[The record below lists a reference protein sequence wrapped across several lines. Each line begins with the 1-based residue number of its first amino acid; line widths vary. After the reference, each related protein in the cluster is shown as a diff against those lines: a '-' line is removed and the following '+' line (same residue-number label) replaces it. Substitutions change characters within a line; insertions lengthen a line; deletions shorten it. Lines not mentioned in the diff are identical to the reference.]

1 MLHTLFHSPGQIDL
15 PLLKRNLREG
25 DALLLLQDGVYAAIE
40 GSAAFAELQTC
51 PASFYVLEDD
61 VQARGISGQIS
72 TSIAR
77 VSYND
82 FVILAVKHK
91 NQMAW

>member
-1 MLHTLFHSPGQIDL
+1 MLHTLFHSPSQIDL
-15 PLLKRNLREG
+15 SLLKRNLREG

-40 GSAAFAELQTC
+40 GSAAFSELRAC
-51 PASFYVLEDD
+51 SASLYVLEDD

-72 TSIAR
+72 TSIGR

-82 FVILAVKHK
+82 FVTLAVKHK